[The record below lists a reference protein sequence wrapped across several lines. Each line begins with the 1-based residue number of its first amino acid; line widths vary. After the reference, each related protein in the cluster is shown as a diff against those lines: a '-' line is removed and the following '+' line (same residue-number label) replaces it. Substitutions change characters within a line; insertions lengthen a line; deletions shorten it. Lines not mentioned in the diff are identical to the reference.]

1 MADKGTTLTDRLIA
15 AMDTVVDDIDTKIGE
30 NTDAAGTTTLFARL
44 RQIVDNYLEKGLLNG
59 TGTVLP
65 DNKSIY
71 DELGGSDSNSYPIAS
86 DTKFIKSVAL
96 TGEVAYSISDI
107 LKISATEKIK
117 NFIAKTGG
125 TEVPASKSLI
135 DILGTQYVDAGG
147 NPDVDTIREHLKTG
161 LLNGTGTVL
170 PSNKS
175 VYDFLLTTD
184 TAGTHDIT
192 TANDK
197 VETDVVEISDTT
209 RYGLSIYFD
218 LNALVAAV
226 EGGTVTI
233 KMYNKIDESTYREVG
248 EAIFIVGTTTTH
260 PNFEIMR
267 INHNVKFTI
276 QCSTDVTVTRTIN
289 YRYIKES
296 KE

>member
-1 MADKGTTLTDRLIA
+1 MADKGSTLTDRLIA
-15 AMDTVVDDIDTKIGE
+15 AMDTVVNDVDTKIGE

-71 DELGGSDSNSYPIAS
+71 DELGGSDSDSYPIAS

-96 TGEVAYSISDI
+96 TGEVAYSIGDI
-107 LKISATEKIK
+107 LKISITEKLK

-125 TEVPASKSLI
+125 TEVPASKSL
-135 DILGTQYVDAGG
+135 
-147 NPDVDTIREHLKTG
+147 
-161 LLNGTGTVL
+161 
-170 PSNKS
+170 
-175 VYDFLLTTD
+175 YDFLLTTD

-197 VETDVVEISDTT
+197 TETDVVEIPDTT

-218 LNALVAAV
+218 LSTLVTAG

-233 KMYNKIDESTYREVG
+233 KMYNKVDESTYRQIG
-248 EAIFIVGTTTTH
+248 SATFIVGSTLTH
-260 PNFEIMR
+260 PNFSEDR
-267 INHNVKFTI
+267 LNHNVKFTVE
-276 QCSTDVTVTRTIN
+276 CSTDVTVTRQIN
-289 YRYIKES
+289 YRYIKEP